1 MLHLALAAPGP
12 GDTRG
17 FPDVVAHAV
26 RDAIAR
32 GDQGLVPD
40 EPLRIAFAP
49 GRAEPTA
56 HGAQQIAAIAKILDA
71 RPDLV
76 VELAAPVATDDRW
89 WLAARAL
96 AGDLKPAGGF
106 QGVLRTFGIR
116 DQRERIRRALEQRAD
131 GRSGRLDA
139 DDEAALEALLARRAP
154 DDAGRL
160 ADLAAARVTRVTTD
174 LGERHGIAP
183 ARVAVAVGPD
193 EVAAR
198 PVVRGRIGVD
208 PHVARLSPPAP
219 ASEAAL
225 THGVR

>member
-1 MLHLALAAPGP
+1 
-12 GDTRG
+12 
-17 FPDVVAHAV
+17 V

-131 GRSGRLDA
+131 GRAGRLDA